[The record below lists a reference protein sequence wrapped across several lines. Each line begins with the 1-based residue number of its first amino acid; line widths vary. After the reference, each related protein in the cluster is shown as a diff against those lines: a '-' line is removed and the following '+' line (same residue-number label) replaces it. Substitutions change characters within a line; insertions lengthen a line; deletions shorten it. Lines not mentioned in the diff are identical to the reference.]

1 MPSFEYICKDCG
13 REFIVFFSLKEY
25 EAKPKVICPHCGGDH
40 VERKFSAFSAKTSR
54 KS

>member
-1 MPSFEYICKDCG
+1 MPSFEYVCRDCG
-13 REFIVFFSLKEY
+13 REFLVFLSLKEY
-25 EAKPKVICPHCGGDH
+25 EAKPKVLCPHCDSDH

>member
-1 MPSFEYICKDCG
+1 MPSFEYVCKDCG
-13 REFIVFFSLKEY
+13 KEFLIFLSVKEY
-25 EAKPKVICPHCGGDH
+25 EAKPKIVCPHCDRYH